1 MPRVESQE
9 TVPCAA
15 GACQSKEKHALPVA
29 GTMSV
34 MTAGTAS
41 VLRFA
46 AMLLAAFLL
55 GVPSAWGALAL
66 WYQAPGSLLKRL
78 IVLLWSAFALGV
90 VIALWQGHAAPA
102 FLSFALAFGVLL
114 IWWQRITP
122 TNERL

>member
-1 MPRVESQE
+1 
-9 TVPCAA
+9 
-15 GACQSKEKHALPVA
+15 
-29 GTMSV
+29 MSV

-102 FLSFALAFGVLL
+102 NVCTSAETFGTPMPVQRSKPVPAL
-114 IWWQRITP
+114 
-122 TNERL
+122 